1 MQPMSD
7 FQKRIES
14 LSPKRLMLLAL
25 ELQSQVERMERRR
38 VEPIAIVGIG
48 CRLPGAQGGPN
59 DFWRLLESGKS
70 AVSEV
75 PKERWDSADYYDPNI
90 EAPGRMASKWGGFLS
105 HVDQFDAPFF
115 GIAGREAKSMDPQH
129 RILLEVC
136 WEALEQAGHS
146 PRQLANTAT
155 GVFLGIC
162 ASDYQ
167 TMLLARGEGAIDG
180 YLASGTAP
188 SIAAGRVSYTFGL
201 QGPSISIDTA
211 CSASLVAIHLACQ
224 SLRTQE
230 CSMALAGGVN
240 AILSPATT
248 IALSKAHMLSSDGR
262 CKTFDARADG
272 FVRGE
277 GCGMVV
283 LKRLSDAESDGD
295 HVWGVIRGT
304 AVNQDGRSS
313 GMTAPSGK
321 AQEAVI
327 RAALA
332 QAGVSGEEIGY
343 VEAHGT
349 GTALGDPIEAHA
361 LAAVLGV
368 GRGAENPL
376 VVGSVKTNV
385 GHLEAAAGIA
395 GLIKAVLSLEHERIP
410 AHLHFEQM
418 NPHIDWGGVP
428 VEIPVSGRAWPRGER
443 RRLAGV
449 SSFGF
454 SGTNAHVIVEE
465 APQPPARA
473 EGCERPLHVLAL
485 SARSET
491 ALGELGGRYAAV
503 LEQSSGPVGDVCF
516 TANAGRAHFEHRLAV
531 TGSSSAELRSALLK
545 ALPGGRVQE
554 REGIRPVFLFPGQG
568 AQYAGMGRQLYET
581 QPVFRAAME
590 QCAEGLS
597 GELDRPLLEVLWGRE
612 TDLLAQTAYTQP
624 GLFAVE
630 YAVAALWRSWGIEP
644 AVVLGHSVGEYVAA
658 CVAGVYSLGDGLKL
672 IARRGRLMQAVG
684 GQGAMA
690 AVEASEIRVGE
701 ALRGLEERVTVAA
714 INAPEQTVIS
724 GYEGELRIVEQ
735 RLMESGVRVH
745 RLKVSHGFHSPQMR
759 EMEAAFAE
767 VAQEIQFQAP
777 RLRVISSVTGQAV
790 SGKEMSQP
798 AYWRCQ
804 VGAPVRFS
812 RAMETLRESEA
823 TVFLEAG
830 PGATLAALGQ
840 QSIDTEG
847 TLWLASLR
855 RNREEWPQL
864 LDTLA
869 QLYVHGAD
877 VNWTGFDKPYPR
889 RRLSLPTYPF
899 QRQSYWMQPAT
910 SSKTLHPIARHQ
922 MEEPPD
928 QSPSNWYYEVAW
940 QPVAAAGVATRVD
953 RGTALRCVIVADSG
967 NLASELGDH
976 LRALGGQV
984 TVVSSPE
991 AARAAFR
998 NGPHDCILHLAS
1010 STTDSSA
1017 GSSDSVSGV
1026 LKTAQALIA
1035 EDHGARLWIV
1045 TSGAQGPLAPRSV
1058 HNVEQAP
1065 LWGFGKTFA
1074 LEHPSLWGG
1083 MVDLDP
1089 ASRPSRSAVELLSA
1103 IENSHG
1109 EDQLAFRNG
1118 MRYVAR
1124 LVRAL
1129 APSGRPPTFTAGKT
1143 YLITGGLGGLG
1154 LRVAKWM
1161 AHHGARN
1168 LVLLGRKAPSEQA
1181 RKVIADLQGG
1191 DVHVEVYAAD
1201 VASLPEIEDVFRKMG
1216 EALPALGG
1224 IVHAAGILDD
1234 GIIAQQ
1240 TSERFK
1246 QVMLPKVE
1254 GARNLHRLTAEMRLD
1269 FFVLFSS
1276 AASLIGSA
1284 GQASYAAAN
1293 AYLDA
1298 LALYRRSKGMTALS
1312 INWGGWADSGM
1323 AARVGAQN
1331 QRRTEFQLMP
1341 PPLALAALGQVLSL
1355 GTAQIGIVAIDWDV
1369 QKLRHGRQLFFQDVL
1384 AETKPV
1390 RATGEE
1396 IQSSENRPL
1405 DQLLR
1410 MSGAER
1416 QNWLIGYLIEA
1427 IAPILGVGVS
1437 IIEPSRP
1444 VTDFGLDSL
1453 MALEFR
1459 NRVNSD
1465 FRVQIPAVKLL
1476 RGLTL
1481 VDVARLIET
1490 ELPLRN
1496 SHAPDA
1502 AVLHQNA
1509 EFPLSFGQQQGWFGH
1524 KFTAEF
1530 SPNNIGLTV
1539 RAVPRL
1545 DLPAFERAL
1554 GRLMARHAALRTVFF
1569 ETEMGVPMQ
1578 RVLSAPQPD
1587 VLVIDATALTDE
1599 EIKERMNRDFREPL
1613 ALDKPMFSATVF
1625 RGAEEDVLFFKLD
1638 HINLDHWSIGIC
1650 IEDLEKFYTSELM
1663 GTEPNLEPIKAEYRE
1678 YVEWESKFAQGPEA
1692 EKHWNYWKQK
1702 LGGELPVLKL
1712 QSSRER
1718 PAILVSRGKALPVS
1732 FAPAHLSELQRI
1744 SREYRATTYTI
1755 LLSIFEVL
1763 LYRYTRQTDIVVG
1776 TSVAGREDPRWANTV
1791 GFFINV
1797 LGLRCDLSGN
1807 PKFGEY
1813 LVRSRDT
1820 VWEALEHQAFPF
1832 SLFLMKIRQRRGLER
1847 IPIFQSFF
1855 NFLTDRAGSLRT
1867 LFMGMENRPLNF
1879 GHSKLYPFMIMPQ
1892 QEGRLEISMQL
1903 VEVEGVI
1910 RGYLNYNSNVVD
1922 HQIAEA
1928 MVTDYPRLLD
1938 AIIHAPDTPIDDL
1951 LPGPSIETPNR
1962 EEILL

>member
-1 MQPMSD
+1 MNSSKSISD
-7 FQKRIES
+7 KSSQ
-14 LSPKRLMLLAL
+14 LSPLKQAYLAL
-25 ELQSQVERMERRR
+25 EDMQVRLEASERSRH
-38 VEPIAIVGIG
+38 EPIAIIGLG
-48 CRLPGAQGGPN
+48 CRFPGANNPSS
-59 DFWRLLESGKS
+59 FWKLLQERRDLIR
-70 AVSEV
+70 EV
-75 PKERWDSADYYDPNI
+75 PESRWNIENYYDPNPD
-90 EAPGRMASKWGGFLS
+90 APGKLSSRWGGFLDQ
-105 HVDQFDAPFF
+105 VDEFDPEFF
-115 GIAGREAKSMDPQH
+115 GISPREAISMDPQQ
-129 RILLEVC
+129 RLLLEVA
-136 WEALEQAGHS
+136 WEALEDAGQG
-146 PRQLANTAT
+146 PRDLSSSRT
-155 GVFLGIC
+155 GVFVGLT
-162 ASDYQ
+162 SDEYA
-167 TMLLARGEGAIDG
+167 LLSYRDG
-180 YLASGTAP
+180 DLSRFNPYFASG
-188 SIAAGRVSYTFGL
+188 IARSVAGGRISYVLGL
-201 QGPSISIDTA
+201 DGPNMSIDTA
-211 CSASLVAIHLACQ
+211 CSSSLVALHSACL
-224 SLRTQE
+224 SLRMQE
-230 CSMALAGGVN
+230 CHMALAGGATVV
-240 AILSPATT
+240 LSPEIG
-248 IALSKAHMLSSDGR
+248 IAFSKAHMLSSDGR

-899 QRQSYWMQPAT
+899 QRQSYWMQPA
-910 SSKTLHPIARHQ
+910 
-922 MEEPPD
+922 
-928 QSPSNWYYEVAW
+928 SPSFRSAAGGSTELIPPRIESTAVTPDLAIKGLDEWFYRVNWRERGLPTQAEKPIRQCW
-940 QPVAAAGVATRVD
+940 ILIPDGAGVANALAGRIRSSGGECILIDATSVSIGQALNQFAAAPANIID
-953 RGTALRCVIVADSG
+953 LRCLDIAEG
-967 NLASELGDH
+967 LAEQPCLALASLVQEVARFNLPKVTVWSITRGAQATGRETSPV
-976 LRALGGQV
+976 LPWLAPVWALGR
-984 TVVSSPE
+984 TMVS
-991 AARAAFR
+991 
-998 NGPHDCILHLAS
+998 
-1010 STTDSSA
+1010 
-1017 GSSDSVSGV
+1017 
-1026 LKTAQALIA
+1026 
-1035 EDHGARLWIV
+1035 
-1045 TSGAQGPLAPRSV
+1045 
-1058 HNVEQAP
+1058 
-1065 LWGFGKTFA
+1065 
-1074 LEHPSLWGG
+1074 EHSELWGG

-1089 ASRPSRSAVELLSA
+1089 AATCAENADLLWRHLA
-1103 IENSHG
+1103 GFDG
-1109 EDQLAFRNG
+1109 EDQAAFRNG
-1118 MRYVAR
+1118 SRMVAR
-1124 LVRAL
+1124 LERFV
-1129 APSGRPPTFTAGKT
+1129 PPPEKNPEFDEDAA
-1143 YLITGGLGGLG
+1143 YLITGGYGGLG
-1154 LRVAKWM
+1154 LEIARWMVGHRAKRIILIGRTALPPRNEWNELPANDATYRVVSTIGELEKL
-1161 AHHGARN
+1161 GAEIQTAA
-1168 LVLLGRKAPSEQA
+1168 VDVGDADALGRFFRSYKEA
-1181 RKVIADLQGG
+1181 GG
-1191 DVHVEVYAAD
+1191 PPIRG
-1201 VASLPEIEDVFRKMG
+1201 L
-1216 EALPALGG
+1216 
-1224 IVHAAGILDD
+1224 VHAAGAMKHVLVSEATQDD
-1234 GIIAQQ
+1234 FRISFRA
-1240 TSERFK
+1240 
-1246 QVMLPKVE
+1246 KVD
-1254 GARNLHRLTAEMRLD
+1254 GTWFLHQALRETVLD
-1269 FFVLFSS
+1269 FFIMFSS
-1276 AASLIGSA
+1276 ASA
-1284 GQASYAAAN
+1284 VLSSPRLGPYAASN
-1293 AYLDA
+1293 AFLDA
-1298 LALYRRSKGMTALS
+1298 MAEYRNKAGLSALS
-1312 INWGGWADSGM
+1312 VNWGIWTGIGM
-1323 AARVGAQN
+1323 AGNSNESSARTLADRGLDGMKAEDGLACLERLMTETAAQVCVLPLDWKKWHKLYPAYMAKPFFSDLIKEN
-1331 QRRTEFQLMP
+1331 LPDSPAAGSFEPTNEFLEHLKEAPESVRLDM
-1341 PPLALAALGQVLSL
+1341 VREF
-1355 GTAQIGIVAIDWDV
+1355 V
-1369 QKLRHGRQLFFQDVL
+1369 QKVAVG
-1384 AETKPV
+1384 
-1390 RATGEE
+1390 
-1396 IQSSENRPL
+1396 
-1405 DQLLR
+1405 
-1410 MSGAER
+1410 
-1416 QNWLIGYLIEA
+1416 
-1427 IAPILGVGVS
+1427 ILGFPVG
-1437 IIEPSRP
+1437 SRLDP
-1444 VTDFGLDSL
+1444 LQPLNELGMDSL
-1453 MALEFR
+1453 MAVE
-1459 NRVNSD
+1459 
-1465 FRVQIPAVKLL
+1465 
-1476 RGLTL
+1476 
-1481 VDVARLIET
+1481 
-1490 ELPLRN
+1490 LRN
-1496 SHAPDA
+1496 SIA
-1502 AVLHQNA
+1502 
-1509 EFPLSFGQQQGWFGH
+1509 
-1524 KFTAEF
+1524 TA
-1530 SPNNIGLTV
+1530 IAQT
-1539 RAVPRL
+1539 
-1545 DLPAFERAL
+1545 LPATLLFNYPAVEDITTYIARLLFDAPVDKKGVGSEEKRNAL
-1554 GRLMARHAALRTVFF
+1554 DDVEG
-1569 ETEMGVPMQ
+1569 
-1578 RVLSAPQPD
+1578 LS
-1587 VLVIDATALTDE
+1587 DE
-1599 EIKERMNRDFREPL
+1599 EVDRILTKN
-1613 ALDKPMFSATVF
+1613 
-1625 RGAEEDVLFFKLD
+1625 
-1638 HINLDHWSIGIC
+1638 
-1650 IEDLEKFYTSELM
+1650 
-1663 GTEPNLEPIKAEYRE
+1663 
-1678 YVEWESKFAQGPEA
+1678 
-1692 EKHWNYWKQK
+1692 WN
-1702 LGGELPVLKL
+1702 
-1712 QSSRER
+1712 
-1718 PAILVSRGKALPVS
+1718 A
-1732 FAPAHLSELQRI
+1732 
-1744 SREYRATTYTI
+1744 
-1755 LLSIFEVL
+1755 
-1763 LYRYTRQTDIVVG
+1763 
-1776 TSVAGREDPRWANTV
+1776 AN
-1791 GFFINV
+1791 
-1797 LGLRCDLSGN
+1797 
-1807 PKFGEY
+1807 E
-1813 LVRSRDT
+1813 
-1820 VWEALEHQAFPF
+1820 
-1832 SLFLMKIRQRRGLER
+1832 
-1847 IPIFQSFF
+1847 
-1855 NFLTDRAGSLRT
+1855 
-1867 LFMGMENRPLNF
+1867 
-1879 GHSKLYPFMIMPQ
+1879 
-1892 QEGRLEISMQL
+1892 
-1903 VEVEGVI
+1903 
-1910 RGYLNYNSNVVD
+1910 
-1922 HQIAEA
+1922 
-1928 MVTDYPRLLD
+1928 
-1938 AIIHAPDTPIDDL
+1938 
-1951 LPGPSIETPNR
+1951 
-1962 EEILL
+1962 